1 MGQRPFGFFIEN
13 SSVLVP
19 SPVPKE
25 RNIATNATFQ
35 NIFPLKTL
43 LMKQVK
49 EKKFHVWVDIIKKE
63 ENFLIV
69 KVDEI
74 LLLQP
79 GYKFGLK

>member
-1 MGQRPFGFFIEN
+1 MKHMREEN
-13 SSVLVP
+13 V
-19 SPVPKE
+19 
-25 RNIATNATFQ
+25 
-35 NIFPLKTL
+35 
-43 LMKQVK
+43 
-49 EKKFHVWVDIIKKE
+49 HVWVGIIKKE

>member
-1 MGQRPFGFFIEN
+1 MKHMGE
-13 SSVLVP
+13 
-19 SPVPKE
+19 E
-25 RNIATNATFQ
+25 
-35 NIFPLKTL
+35 
-43 LMKQVK
+43 
-49 EKKFHVWVDIIKKE
+49 KFHVWVDLIKKE

>member
-1 MGQRPFGFFIEN
+1 M
-13 SSVLVP
+13 
-19 SPVPKE
+19 K
-25 RNIATNATFQ
+25 
-35 NIFPLKTL
+35 
-43 LMKQVK
+43 LMRG
-49 EKKFHVWVDIIKKE
+49 EKFHVWVDIIKKE

>member
-1 MGQRPFGFFIEN
+1 M
-13 SSVLVP
+13 
-19 SPVPKE
+19 
-25 RNIATNATFQ
+25 TFQ
-35 NIFPLKTL
+35 NTFPLKSD

>member
-1 MGQRPFGFFIEN
+1 MSLWQMQDFKNISSEN
-13 SSVLVP
+13 LSYEAD
-19 SPVPKE
+19 E
-25 RNIATNATFQ
+25 R
-35 NIFPLKTL
+35 
-43 LMKQVK
+43 
-49 EKKFHVWVDIIKKE
+49 EKFHVWVDIIKKE

>member
-1 MGQRPFGFFIEN
+1 MNFLE
-13 SSVLVP
+13 SSKG
-19 SPVPKE
+19 KE
-25 RNIATNATFQ
+25 ISIATNATFQ
-35 NIFPLKTL
+35 NTFSLKTY
-43 LMKQVK
+43 LMKHVK

>member
-1 MGQRPFGFFIEN
+1 MRIAKLQITQGPKTKCPCDKCKILKNISSEN
-13 SSVLVP
+13 LSYEAD
-19 SPVPKE
+19 E
-25 RNIATNATFQ
+25 R
-35 NIFPLKTL
+35 
-43 LMKQVK
+43 
-49 EKKFHVWVDIIKKE
+49 EKFHVWVDIIKKE